1 MRWPGRRAGRI
12 EHRLTAEFRI
22 LWRAAA
28 VSNLGDGLRVAAL
41 PLLAATI
48 TRDPAQIA
56 AVTAMIWLPWLV
68 IGLYAGAVVDR
79 VDRPTLIRNVQLGRL
94 TVECALA
101 VLVIVGQASM
111 PMIYVA
117 AFLIGGGEVLVDNA
131 LQSFVPRVVARDDL
145 ERANSALIAAETAGN
160 ELVGPPVGALLFA
173 AVPAAPFLVDA
184 ASYGYSASAAHRL
197 SDRLRHSGPRARV
210 PLRRITREVV
220 DGLRWLRGHSYLRAI
235 TVWGGVFNIG
245 STASF
250 SLLVL
255 FALEILDTGDVGYGV
270 LLSVVAVGGLVGAAV
285 ASPLARRIGRGR
297 TILLGAAGSG
307 VVVSIVGLI
316 DNTYG
321 AAALLFASSGL
332 GAMVNVVGRA
342 LRQAMVPDKM
352 LGRVTGSNR
361 VIVYGA
367 MPLGAALGGWIARTF
382 GLRAAFVI
390 GGVIMTAVSVAIAP
404 WLRERLIEHALS
416 ATHE

>member
-1 MRWPGRRAGRI
+1 
-12 EHRLTAEFRI
+12 LTAEFRV
-22 LWRAAA
+22 LWTAAA

-48 TRDPAQIA
+48 TRDPARIA

-68 IGLYAGAVVDR
+68 IGLHAGAVVDR
-79 VDRPTLIRNVQLGRL
+79 VNRPKLIRNVQVGRL
-94 TVECALA
+94 TVEAALA
-101 VLVIVGQASM
+101 VLVIAGQASM
-111 PMIYVA
+111 PTIYIA
-117 AFLIGGGEVLVDNA
+117 AFLIGAGEVLVDNA
-131 LQSFVPRVVARDDL
+131 LQSLVPRVVARDDL
-145 ERANSALIAAETAGN
+145 ERANSMLIAAETAGN
-160 ELVGPPVGALLFA
+160 ELVGPPVGAFLFA
-173 AVPAAPFLVDA
+173 AVPAAPFLIDA

-197 SDRLRHSGPRARV
+197 SGHVPRERRARV
-210 PLRRITREVV
+210 PLRRITGEVV
-220 DGLRWLRGHSYLRAI
+220 DGLRWLRSHSYLRAI

-250 SLLVL
+250 SVLVL

-285 ASPLARRIGRGR
+285 ASPLARRVGRGR

-342 LRQAMVPDKM
+342 LRQAMVPDLM
-352 LGRVTGSNR
+352 RGRVTASNR
-361 VIVYGA
+361 LIVYGA

-382 GLRAAFVI
+382 GLRAAFIV
-390 GGVIMTAVSVAIAP
+390 GGVIMTAVSLAIAP
-404 WLRERLIEHALS
+404 WLRERLIDDALS
-416 ATHE
+416 THE